1 MQPTHLAFGD
11 ESKWNQGRFRGVG
24 IVTLEVRRL
33 KEIETAIKETMAES
47 GVREIKYQAIK
58 GARDR
63 FAASK
68 IISLIVEKAF
78 LGHCRV
84 DVLSWDIEDS
94 RHKVI
99 GRDDSENLL
108 RMYHHC
114 LNATLEKKWGNQDAV
129 WKICLDEH
137 SAISAEMIKHFLQQK
152 ADRHEEHRL
161 GGLLPLG
168 EDFNRLFEGHRISEV
183 HQGNSGAEVLVQ
195 VADLFVGLGVW
206 TRDPGCSYRN
216 WRNNQP
222 TDQIQLFEEQPVEF
236 NASTALKAKFEVL
249 HTLVSECQARKMG
262 LSINTKDALHTPNGQ
277 RPVNFWHYEAQSI
290 EDQAPV
296 KGMKRAD

>member
-24 IVTLEVRRL
+24 IVTLEERRF
-33 KEIETAIKETMAES
+33 KEIETAIKATMVES

-58 GARDR
+58 GARDK
-63 FAASK
+63 FAAAK
-68 IISLIVEKAF
+68 IVSLIVEKSF

-84 DVLSWDIEDS
+84 DVLTWDVEDS

-114 LNATLEKKWGNQDAV
+114 LNATLEKKWKNQAAV

-137 SAISAEMIKHFLQQK
+137 SAISGEMIKHFLQRK
-152 ADRHEEHRL
+152 ANRQEEQRV

-168 EDFNRLFEGHRISEV
+168 GDFNRLFEGHRISSVYQGCSSDEV
-183 HQGNSGAEVLVQ
+183 FVQ

-206 TRDPGCSYRN
+206 TRDPSCSYRI
-216 WRNNQP
+216 WKNNQP
-222 TDQIQLFEEQPVEF
+222 TDQMQLFGEHPDEIG
-236 NASTALKAKFEVL
+236 ASTALKAKYEVL

-277 RPVNFWHYEAQSI
+277 RPVNFWHYEPQTI

-296 KGMKRAD
+296 KGEKTT